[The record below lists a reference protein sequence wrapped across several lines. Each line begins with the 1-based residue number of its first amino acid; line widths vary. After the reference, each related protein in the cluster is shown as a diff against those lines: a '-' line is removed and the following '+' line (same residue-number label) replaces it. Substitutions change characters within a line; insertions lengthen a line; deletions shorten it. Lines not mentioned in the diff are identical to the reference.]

1 MGSHENCTVNAVLF
15 LPPSPIPKVVDG
27 VFIWDSRLPECLSG
41 WQFPIQAN
49 ALSQQDRWG
58 LASPQP
64 FLCESVGVWS
74 VTESQDFFFLFSL
87 KVHSFQNKELT
98 SQSYNSLWLLL
109 NSGSL
114 IPFLVFY
121 SFCAQKK
128 PYFFPYFSIFGARIL
143 LDLKLLVLESQLD
156 W

>member
-1 MGSHENCTVNAVLF
+1 MLF
-15 LPPSPIPKVVDG
+15 YFCLQVPYLKYQ
-27 VFIWDSRLPECLSG
+27 RQCLSG
-41 WQFPIQAN
+41 THDF
-49 ALSQQDRWG
+49 LSVYLDG
-58 LASPQP
+58 SSPFKQLRYP
-64 FLCESVGVWS
+64 NRTDEVWRLHSLFFVSLQESGQS
-74 VTESQDFFFLFSL
+74 PRLFFFFLFSL

-98 SQSYNSLWLLL
+98 SQSCNSPGLLL
-109 NSGSL
+109 ISGSL

-128 PYFFPYFSIFGARIL
+128 PSFFPYFNIFGARIL